1 MMVICYFE
9 KKTFVYIHLIFTLC
23 ANLQYIS
30 DHLKSNS
37 LASPSLTLGIPQ
49 CRSRGLR
56 PQGRRDQL
64 HPLWRGPLLNMT
76 WAIEYPCG
84 CSWKPSPCLSS
95 SVIASSPAPAIRPT
109 RRGDLPSLS
118 GTLTRPLL
126 SLHTHWIP
134 ATKAHHIPGHW
145 RLVTLT
151 FLVTWGCSLVQHSP
165 APVILVPPGGASL
178 DQLLHDLSV
187 GASGCQ
193 VKWWLVWGPSS
204 GAHHE
209 NFAKVWWDY
218 LEQGLA
224 PPPSRARAR
233 SGRPRDTARWSGV
246 REWTS
251 RSSRGKSS
259 CMARITKNVLD
270 WFYLDFTSINFSS
283 FSKLLSRTAWWT
295 APTPAEQISSSSS
308 SNAASLKIF
317 VHFLKFKWRFLF

>member
-37 LASPSLTLGIPQ
+37 SSASPSLTLGIPQ

-76 WAIEYPCG
+76 SVIEYPCG

-118 GTLTRPLL
+118 GTLIRPLL

-134 ATKAHHIPGHW
+134 DTKAHHIPGHW

-151 FLVTWGCSLVQHSP
+151 FLVTWGCCLVQHSP
-165 APVILVPPGGASL
+165 APVVLVPPGGASL

-204 GAHHE
+204 GAIMRILLKFDE
-209 NFAKVWWDY
+209 ITW
-218 LEQGLA
+218 
-224 PPPSRARAR
+224 SRDWP
-233 SGRPRDTARWSGV
+233 RPRVGPGPGQADPETPPGGAGSESGHHAHQGGSHPA
-246 REWTS
+246 W
-251 RSSRGKSS
+251 RGLLTISFIWFLPQLIFPVS
-259 CMARITKNVLD
+259 PNYYPELLD
-270 WFYLDFTSINFSS
+270 ELHRP
-283 FSKLLSRTAWWT
+283 LLSRF
-295 APTPAEQISSSSS
+295 PPLLRLMQ
-308 SNAASLKIF
+308 L
-317 VHFLKFKWRFLF
+317 H